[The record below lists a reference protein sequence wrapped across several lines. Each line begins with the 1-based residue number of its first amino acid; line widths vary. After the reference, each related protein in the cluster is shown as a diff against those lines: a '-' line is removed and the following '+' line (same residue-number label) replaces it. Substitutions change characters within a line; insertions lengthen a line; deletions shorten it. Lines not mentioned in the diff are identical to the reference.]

1 MGKRKKA
8 QQTPKKT
15 VIGNIEQINL
25 EIDYDKLAE
34 SIVKVSKIED
44 EKRSLSR
51 EWMKFVITPIFWLFA
66 VISGLFAIG
75 FFVEIFQIIKTLN
88 GNFSE
93 WGQWITIAVGFILSL
108 FFVFVCIFTIATARE
123 IEKENNKQYV
133 ATMFSNIVALVALF
147 VSLIALFKGVG

>member
-15 VIGNIEQINL
+15 VIGNVEQINL

-34 SIVKVSKIED
+34 SIVKVSKMED
-44 EKRSLSR
+44 EKRSVSR
-51 EWMKFVITPIFWLFA
+51 EWMKIVITPIFWLLA
-66 VISGLFAIG
+66 AISGLFAVG
-75 FFVEIFQIIKTLN
+75 FFVGIFRIIKTLK

-93 WGQWITIAVGFILSL
+93 WGQWITILLCFILFML
-108 FFVFVCIFTIATARE
+108 FVGICILTIATARE

-133 ATMFSNIVALVALF
+133 ATMFSNIVALVALI
-147 VSLIALFKGVG
+147 VALIALFKGVG

>member
-34 SIVKVSKIED
+34 SIVKASKIED

-51 EWMKFVITPIFWLFA
+51 EWMKFVITPIFWLFT

-75 FFVEIFQIIKTLN
+75 FFVEIFQIIKTLK
-88 GNFSE
+88 GNISE
-93 WGQWITIAVGFILSL
+93 WEQWITIAVGFILSL
-108 FFVFVCIFTIATARE
+108 SFVVVCIFTIATARE

-133 ATMFSNIVALVALF
+133 AAMFSNIVALVALI
-147 VSLIALFKGVG
+147 VALIALFKGVG

>member
-34 SIVKVSKIED
+34 SIVKASKIED

-51 EWMKFVITPIFWLFA
+51 EWMKFVITPIFWLFT

-75 FFVEIFQIIKTLN
+75 FFVEIFQIIKTLK
-88 GNFSE
+88 GNISE
-93 WGQWITIAVGFILSL
+93 WEQWITIAVGFILSL
-108 FFVFVCIFTIATARE
+108 FFVVVCIFTIATARE

-133 ATMFSNIVALVALF
+133 AAMFSNIVALVALI
-147 VSLIALFKGVG
+147 VALIALFKGVG